1 MIYITTAEDMYNAV
15 TAEFEN
21 TDIVIKAAAVAD
33 FRPKRIADDKLKKQT
48 EWTALSLNRQ
58 KTY

>member
-15 TAEFEN
+15 TSEFEN

-48 EWTALSLNRQ
+48 EWTA
-58 KTY
+58 